1 MRALRRHGS
10 LSRGEAG
17 NQAERHPPS
26 REAHVTSAPAWHG
39 GADALYLNLRR
50 HIVFIPPIR
59 TVRAADH
66 SLFQSAVAAHA
77 RSQPPGSLRS
87 TASAVGAAE
96 GAAAAAPQAEPD
108 AFTGALGTHLVEAAS
123 AAARAAAAG
132 QAPNPAALLAA
143 APGDTNA
150 AAGAPAFPADQA
162 PNPRMLLAAAPDDVN
177 AAVFAKALG
186 EAMAAGDEAGVARLT
201 AAIRKFSSADWA
213 GWLTCAEIYAKYL
226 LEYGTVLYRDWR
238 REGKG
243 DPNYSVIQWKL
254 PNNAR
259 VGILGDWGT
268 NMDDARAVLSVMKQ
282 KGVDAVIHLGDIYY
296 SGTPDESNRALR
308 ILRDVLGPG
317 IPVFNLPG
325 NHDYYA
331 FGHGFY
337 PMLDALNAGIPE
349 ARQAA
354 SYFCLR
360 TEDGAWQFLG
370 MDTGYND
377 SNPVF
382 QRAPALVPSEADWH
396 REKLETFGGK
406 TILLSHH
413 QLFSAGEEIRSSAR
427 PWLNEYLLGVFQPY
441 FRDRVAAWLWGHEHN
456 LVLYADGIMGL
467 QKGRLIGASAY
478 EEALNEDPYKVKYP
492 QIPYLHP
499 SRYRLDA
506 TEGYYNH
513 SYAIIDLG
521 VRKAPQDPVSITY
534 YQYPSWSGVR
544 ASYPLPP
551 KNETIFTESLD
562 VHPVPPGAPVQ
573 ANTPVRLRSPSG
585 FFISAMHEEPNPVE
599 LTTEYYPHLSTTSSV
614 RLSLVGA
621 QGVLR
626 DGATVFIQTT
636 EAAVGAYNQ
645 LGAWRTPSLYY
656 YKPGYDQERWIIH
669 KRVPGDGVIRYGD
682 DVWFE
687 NVTWKQWLTTDT
699 DEYLT
704 TAPNA
709 NYYWTIQP

>member
-1 MRALRRHGS
+1 L
-10 LSRGEAG
+10 
-17 NQAERHPPS
+17 
-26 REAHVTSAPAWHG
+26 AP
-39 GADALYLNLRR
+39 D
-50 HIVFIPPIR
+50 PR
-59 TVRAADH
+59 T
-66 SLFQSAVAAHA
+66 
-77 RSQPPGSLRS
+77 
-87 TASAVGAAE
+87 
-96 GAAAAAPQAEPD
+96 
-108 AFTGALGTHLVEAAS
+108 
-123 AAARAAAAG
+123 
-132 QAPNPAALLAA
+132 
-143 APGDTNA
+143 
-150 AAGAPAFPADQA
+150 
-162 PNPRMLLAAAPDDVN
+162 LLAAAPDDVN
-177 AAVFAKALG
+177 AAAFAKALG
-186 EAMAAGDEAGVARLT
+186 EAMAAGNDAEAARLT
-201 AAIRKFSSADWA
+201 AEIRKFSSADWP
-213 GWLTCAEIYAKYL
+213 GWITCAEIYAKYL
-226 LEYGTVLYRDWR
+226 LQYGTALYRDWR
-238 REGKG
+238 REGNS
-243 DPNYSVIQWKL
+243 DRNYSVIQWKL

-296 SGTPDESNRALR
+296 SGTPDESNQALQ
-308 ILRDVLGPG
+308 ILRDVLGPD

-337 PMLDALNAGIPE
+337 PMLDALNTAIPA

-360 TEDGAWQFLG
+360 TEDGTWQFLG

-377 SNPVF
+377 GNPVV
-382 QRAPALVPSEADWH
+382 QRAPALVASEADWH
-396 REKLETFGGK
+396 RDKLETFGGK

-413 QLFSAGEEIRSSAR
+413 QLFSAGEDIRSSAR

-456 LVLYADGIMGL
+456 LVLYADGVMGL

-478 EEALNEDPYKVKYP
+478 EETLGEDPYTVKHP
-492 QIPYLHP
+492 QIPYLDP
-499 SRYRLDA
+499 TRYRLGA
-506 TEGYYNH
+506 AEGYYNH

-544 ASYPLPP
+544 TPYPAPP
-551 KNETIFTESLD
+551 ANETIFTESLD

-573 ANTPVRLRSPSG
+573 ANTPVRLLSPSG
-585 FFISAMHEEPNPVE
+585 FFISTMAEEANPIE
-599 LTTEYYPHLSTTSSV
+599 FTTEYYPHLSTTSSV
-614 RLSLVGA
+614 RLKLAGA
-621 QGVLR
+621 AGELR
-626 DGATVFIQTT
+626 DGAPIFIQTT

-656 YKPGYDQERWIIH
+656 YKPGYDQEKWIIH
-669 KRVPGDGVIRYGD
+669 KRIAGDGVIRYGD

-699 DEYLT
+699 DKYLT
-704 TAPNA
+704 TGANA